1 MILML
6 PVVPNETDARRCL
19 QIGCQPVYRASTPKG
34 KQETPTSVSRRGSS
48 AANLTVFGFWPGFWV
63 SFAGEAIGAVVSF
76 VLYRKGLR
84 RWSQTTWLSHPKV
97 KPLLHASGKEAFGL
111 IFALRLLPFVPSG
124 AVTFVAAIGRT
135 SLLVFATASSLGKLP
150 ALWMEA
156 YAVHQ
161 FLEAAW
167 AGKLML
173 AVASIVLLW
182 FVWRKI
188 GQKAAG

>member
-1 MILML
+1 MEERMIEFLQAYGGAAYFL
-6 PVVPNETDARRCL
+6 SLACNVVISVLGVVPSAFLT
-19 QIGCQPVYRASTPKG
+19 
-34 KQETPTSVSRRGSS
+34 

-84 RWSQTTWLSHPKV
+84 RWSETTWLSHPKV

-135 SLLVFATASSLGKLP
+135 SLSVFAMASSLGKLP

-167 AGKLML
+167 EGKLML

-188 GQKAAG
+188 GQKTAG